1 MAITII
7 SYPNNEINESLATD
21 ATFDSRTIFQL
32 AWINMEEITDDTY
45 IEVVYNGQTI
55 TLLVETECK
64 YTPTNI
70 FFINKEGAE
79 QNIQFFK
86 EKRDTLT
93 VTSNE
98 FESDRGQ
105 PFFGNHQFVKFNV
118 QGRTKFKVNSG
129 FVKESNN
136 EAFKQLFLSNRIWW
150 LEDAG
155 NLAQRPTAIPL
166 NIESKSLE
174 FKTRQKDRLINYEVE
189 FSHAF
194 QEINN
199 I

>member
-7 SYPNNEINESLATD
+7 SYPNNEINENIKTD
-21 ATFDSRTIFQL
+21 ETFDSAKLFSY
-32 AWINMEEITDDTY
+32 AWVNMEEITDDTS
-45 IEVVYNGQTI
+45 IEVTYNSQTI

-70 FFINKEGAE
+70 FFQNKEGAE

-105 PFFGNHQFVKFNV
+105 PLQYNHQFVKFNV

-136 EAFKQLFLSNRIWW
+136 EAFKQLFLSKRIWW
-150 LEDAG
+150 LEDNG
-155 NLAQRPTAIPL
+155 TVSQRPVAIPI

-174 FKTRQKDRLINYEVE
+174 FKTRQKERLINYEVE

-194 QEINN
+194 NEINS